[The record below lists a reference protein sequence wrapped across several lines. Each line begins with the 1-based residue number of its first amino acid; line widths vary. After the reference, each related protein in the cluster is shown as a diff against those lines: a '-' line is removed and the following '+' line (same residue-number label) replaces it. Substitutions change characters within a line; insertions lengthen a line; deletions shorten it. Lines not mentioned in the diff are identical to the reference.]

1 MTIHKNMKNLFF
13 ILGIILFSNKMIAK
27 SKFVGDLKVENDTV
41 NFGKVLVGT
50 TVPITF
56 VLKNIGEN
64 SITINVIPSCESCT
78 KVLEPP
84 SKIETGKT
92 IKLNVKLETFELTGS
107 TERTVSVY
115 INNTNKRIILRMK
128 GEVYSPIKIVPNYIY
143 FPKSKNK
150 NLSQTLSV
158 FIQNESNMDLLLDGV
173 LSENK
178 KFSPKLLRLKD
189 KYELLV
195 KTVPPLNY
203 GKNEGYISFKTN
215 YPKLPIYKIKAVSNI
230 QPPIYF
236 TPSKIFIKK
245 GIHSN
250 PVRKYFKLSFENLQ
264 NPIKILDAELSA
276 KGLTLETLEKTNKYI
291 SYSIYFPEGYK
302 VSNSYA
308 EQLKI
313 TTNVKE
319 FNNIE
324 LEIKGLDGF

>member
-1 MTIHKNMKNLFF
+1 
-13 ILGIILFSNKMIAK
+13 
-27 SKFVGDLKVENDTV
+27 
-41 NFGKVLVGT
+41 
-50 TVPITF
+50 
-56 VLKNIGEN
+56 
-64 SITINVIPSCESCT
+64 
-78 KVLEPP
+78 
-84 SKIETGKT
+84 
-92 IKLNVKLETFELTGS
+92 
-107 TERTVSVY
+107 
-115 INNTNKRIILRMK
+115 MK
-128 GEVYSPIKIVPNYIY
+128 GEVYSPIKIIPNYIY
-143 FPKSKNK
+143 FPKSENK
-150 NLSQTLSV
+150 DLSQTLSV

-236 TPSKIFIKK
+236 TPSKIFINK
-245 GIHSN
+245 GKHSN

-264 NPIKILDAELSA
+264 NPIKILNTELSA

-302 VSNSYA
+302 VSNSYV

-319 FNNIE
+319 FNNIV